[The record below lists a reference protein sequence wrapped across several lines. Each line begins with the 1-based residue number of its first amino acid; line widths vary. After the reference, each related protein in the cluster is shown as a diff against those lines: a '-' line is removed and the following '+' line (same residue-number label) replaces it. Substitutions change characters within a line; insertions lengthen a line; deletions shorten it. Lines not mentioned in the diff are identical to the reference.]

1 MANETRVGGDLD
13 LLFDFLSR
21 KLSPQD
27 LLLVSVHLL
36 GETQMAETSRSQS
49 YPSETY
55 FRILHTWRCK
65 HPSIDHQGK
74 LKEVFHSMERQDL
87 IDEMEG
93 FSRDQYIFNASQI
106 VEPEKQ
112 VENSDLTT
120 IAKNLGSRY
129 YNVMRFL
136 GINQR
141 TIDQIEADH
150 SSIKEQIYE
159 SLLYLKRLKPTLTR
173 QTMCNALFYADHS
186 DVIENLN
193 SKWKHRGI
201 P

>member
-1 MANETRVGGDLD
+1 
-13 LLFDFLSR
+13 
-21 KLSPQD
+21 
-27 LLLVSVHLL
+27 
-36 GETQMAETSRSQS
+36 
-49 YPSETY
+49 
-55 FRILHTWRCK
+55 
-65 HPSIDHQGK
+65 
-74 LKEVFHSMERQDL
+74 MERQDL

-112 VENSDLTT
+112 VENSDLT
-120 IAKNLGSRY
+120 IMANNLGSRY

-201 P
+201 L